1 MLNQFVEFKLL
12 KEENKKLLDLLD
24 IKLKAAFQ
32 DITIT
37 PREVLTQFSNLKI
50 DFKSF
55 FESGSDEK
63 FFKVSVITSPLG
75 SLAPYFSPL
84 EDATE
89 LFSLDKDNRNILF
102 CIHKGPLKSG
112 FSFSVLQLVEAC
124 KTQEPPLYLM
134 SKNHPDGEPYSVVTL
149 ACKDGKTV
157 IKAKEYFSLDIKF
170 KEFDF

>member
-12 KEENKKLLDLLD
+12 KEENKNLLDLLD
-24 IKLKAAFQ
+24 MRLRTIFQ
-32 DITIT
+32 DFPIT
-37 PREVLTQFSNLKI
+37 PREVLTEFSNLKI

-63 FFKVSVITSPLG
+63 FFKVALITSPVG
-75 SLAPYFSPL
+75 SLVTWFSPF
-84 EDATE
+84 DATE
-89 LFSLDKDNRNILF
+89 LPSLDKDNRNILF

-112 FSFSVLQLVEAC
+112 FFFSVLQLVDVC

-134 SKNHPDGEPYSVVTL
+134 SKDHPDGEAYPVISRV
-149 ACKDGKTV
+149 CKDGKTV
-157 IKAKEYFSLDIKF
+157 VKAKEYFSLDIKF